1 MSIHRFH
8 TKCDIENC
16 GNRSDEYTAFPTCQ
30 DCMRDICPEHA
41 EPDTTTE
48 PDLDAPPTCICVE
61 CWKENHEDNGGP
73 DIDEDYERA
82 AEAARG
88 NDFEDTDGKDWT

>member
-48 PDLDAPPTCICVE
+48 PDLDAPPT
-61 CWKENHEDNGGP
+61 
-73 DIDEDYERA
+73 
-82 AEAARG
+82 
-88 NDFEDTDGKDWT
+88 